1 MCERKG
7 DLGYCCLKRIPY
19 MMRVVI
25 NGLSY
30 QKGPFITNDEENDF
44 IYSTNNL
51 NVNVNDRSY
60 TMCLCSGLTRNL

>member
-1 MCERKG
+1 
-7 DLGYCCLKRIPY
+7 

-30 QKGPFITNDEENDF
+30 QQSPFITTDEQNDF

-51 NVNVNDRSY
+51 NVNVNDRLHRVS
-60 TMCLCSGLTRNL
+60 LQA